1 MENNNRGFMPLKI
14 KGGISMIQE
23 LKNQIIQILDEV
35 EVENLTLQSA
45 VESLT
50 VANENLQE
58 NIKKIEQEKVLA
70 ENKVAELESTVYE
83 LNNRIAELENTD
95 LTQQVL
101 SLNAEI
107 NALKIEKESLK
118 ELANINLEEVES
130 IIEELKG
137 LIANA

>member
-1 MENNNRGFMPLKI
+1 MPLKI

-58 NIKKIEQEKVLA
+58 NIKEIEQEKVLA
-70 ENKVAELESTVYE
+70 ENKVVELENAVYE
-83 LNNRIAELENTD
+83 LNNRIEELENTD
-95 LTQQVL
+95 LSQQIL

-118 ELANINLEEVES
+118 ELASVNLDEIQA

>member
-1 MENNNRGFMPLKI
+1 
-14 KGGISMIQE
+14 MIQE

-35 EVENLTLQSA
+35 EAENLTLQSA
-45 VESLT
+45 IESLT

-58 NIKKIEQEKVLA
+58 NIKRIGQEKASA
-70 ENKVAELESTVYE
+70 ENKVVELENTVYE

-95 LTQQVL
+95 LNQQIL

-118 ELANINLEEVES
+118 ELASINLEEVQT

>member
-1 MENNNRGFMPLKI
+1 
-14 KGGISMIQE
+14 MIQE

-35 EVENLTLQSA
+35 EVENLTLQSV

-58 NIKKIEQEKVLA
+58 NIKRIEQEKSSA
-70 ENKVAELESTVYE
+70 ENKVVELENAVYE

-95 LTQQVL
+95 LSQQIL

-118 ELANINLEEVES
+118 ELAGINLEEVQT

>member
-1 MENNNRGFMPLKI
+1 
-14 KGGISMIQE
+14 MIQE

-35 EVENLTLQSA
+35 EVENLALQST
-45 VESLT
+45 VESLSI
-50 VANENLQE
+50 ANENL
-58 NIKKIEQEKVLA
+58 
-70 ENKVAELESTVYE
+70 
-83 LNNRIAELENTD
+83 RLENTN
-95 LTQQVL
+95 LNQQVL

-118 ELANINLEEVES
+118 ELASVNLDEIQI

>member
-1 MENNNRGFMPLKI
+1 
-14 KGGISMIQE
+14 MIQE
-23 LKNQIIQILDEV
+23 FKNQIIQILDEV

-58 NIKKIEQEKVLA
+58 NIKKIEQEKDLA

-101 SLNAEI
+101 SWNAEI

-118 ELANINLEEVES
+118 ELASVNLDEIQA

-137 LIANA
+137 LVANA

>member
-1 MENNNRGFMPLKI
+1 
-14 KGGISMIQE
+14 MIQE

-35 EVENLTLQSA
+35 EVENLTLQST

-58 NIKKIEQEKVLA
+58 NIKEIEQEKLSA
-70 ENKVAELESTVYE
+70 ENKVAELENTVYE

-95 LTQQVL
+95 LSQQIL

-118 ELANINLEEVES
+118 ELASINLEEVQT

-137 LIANA
+137 LITNA

>member
-1 MENNNRGFMPLKI
+1 
-14 KGGISMIQE
+14 MIQE
-23 LKNQIIQILDEV
+23 FKNQIIQILDEV

-58 NIKKIEQEKVLA
+58 NIKEIKQEKVLA
-70 ENKVAELESTVYE
+70 ENKVVELENTVYE

-95 LTQQVL
+95 LSQQIL

-118 ELANINLEEVES
+118 ELASVNLDEIQA

>member
-1 MENNNRGFMPLKI
+1 
-14 KGGISMIQE
+14 MIQE

-35 EVENLTLQSA
+35 EVKNLTLQSA

-58 NIKKIEQEKVLA
+58 NIKGIEQEKVLA
-70 ENKVAELESTVYE
+70 ENKVVELESTVYE
-83 LNNRIAELENTD
+83 LNNRIEELENTD
-95 LTQQVL
+95 LSQQIL

-118 ELANINLEEVES
+118 ELASINLEEVQT

-137 LIANA
+137 LIVNA

>member
-1 MENNNRGFMPLKI
+1 
-14 KGGISMIQE
+14 MIQE

-58 NIKKIEQEKVLA
+58 NIKEIEQEKVLA
-70 ENKVAELESTVYE
+70 ENKVVELENAVYE
-83 LNNRIAELENTD
+83 LNNRIEELENTD
-95 LTQQVL
+95 LSQQIL

-118 ELANINLEEVES
+118 ELASVNLDEIQA